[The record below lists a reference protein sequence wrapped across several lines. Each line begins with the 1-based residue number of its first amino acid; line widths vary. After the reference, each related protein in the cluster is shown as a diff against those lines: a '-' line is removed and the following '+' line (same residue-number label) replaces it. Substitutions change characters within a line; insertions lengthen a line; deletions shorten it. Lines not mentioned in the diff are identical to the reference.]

1 MNMIDELSDYIKT
14 RDIKVLITS
23 DLQISDFDLTAV
35 VVEILSWLR

>member
-14 RDIKVLITS
+14 RDRKVLITS

-35 VVEILSWLR
+35 VIEILSWLR